1 MEDSKEKISV
11 YQVIA
16 IYILSL
22 TVPGVRTFFT
32 KVSMKAGNGAWIAP
46 FIAIIPSI
54 LFILILNKLLNIKNK
69 NGEKIN
75 LTTIFDTVFGK
86 IIGTILSLLYLLW
99 VIFSASMET
108 RLFAERLISTTFIY
122 TPIKFFILTM
132 LIVVAMVAR
141 NKITYF
147 GRFAEIVLELFMGI
161 VIFVFIAGIQNVDIY
176 NLWPPTDFKGIFV
189 GSFDSVNLLSLLTF
203 SLFIAD
209 NIENKEKFKKFGI
222 IGVLV
227 AIVLSVLG
235 IIITLGTFGKDL
247 LPTFSQPFF
256 MAVKVI
262 SIFGVLERIEAIF
275 TTFWVALDFI
285 MITYSVIVASQIC
298 KFKFKLK
305 ERKLA
310 VNPVLLLIYIL
321 SSFIAGNYFS
331 MQLIARNVALKV
343 NIIFA
348 LIIPILTY
356 IVARAR
362 KLV

>member
-11 YQVIA
+11 YQVMA

-32 KVSMKAGNGAWIAP
+32 KVTIKAGTGAWVAP
-46 FIAIIPSI
+46 FLAIIPSI
-54 LFILILNKLLNIKNK
+54 LFVLMLNKLLNIKVK

-86 IIGTILSLLYLLW
+86 IIGTILSMMYLLW

-132 LIVVAMVAR
+132 LIVVALVAR
-141 NKITYF
+141 NKLTYF
-147 GRFAEIVLELFMGI
+147 GRFAEIILELFVGI
-161 VIFVFIAGIQNVDIY
+161 VFFVLITGLPNVDIY
-176 NLWPPTDFKGIFV
+176 NLWPATNFKDIFM
-189 GSFDSVNLLSLLTF
+189 GSFYSINLLCLLTF

-222 IGVLV
+222 IASFF
-227 AIVLSVLG
+227 AIIISVLG

-285 MITYSVIVASQIC
+285 MITYSIIVASQIC

-310 VNPVLLLIYIL
+310 VNPVLLIVYIL

-331 MQLIARNVALKV
+331 MQFISRNIALKV
-343 NIIFA
+343 NIIFS
-348 LIIPILTY
+348 LVIPIITY
-356 IVARAR
+356 IVAKIR
-362 KLV
+362 KAV